1 MFENILQEFKKLT
14 VAINFLSEAN
24 AKELID
30 FVSRTIMEELGAYTI
45 DLLWKQRAERGIFLN
60 VLWSKSNSNRGQ
72 AKGHFVN
79 EESHGIW
86 SKVYREKKPVWIEG
100 IQSKQCIKSIQDGGE
115 DNTLGAGYIR
125 LTEPVKNKRGGDI
138 VEIDDLVFYE
148 DTDTVIAIPMSYRDI
163 IWGVYSIELQ
173 RYQKSV
179 EDKTFREIYALANA
193 MASVIWK
200 SDVEK
205 QYLKDTSRAINN
217 FKDSIATFPVS
228 IRLNPVRVG
237 FLIRPFVGEEFEYIE
252 KYINKSLHKKNVH
265 VSHYSHPAG
274 GGIVIQNLMEEIK
287 KAHFGIADITKN
299 RPNSLLEL
307 GMMMILNK
315 KFIILKR
322 KDDDTDVPFDIG
334 AYQYYKYEMK
344 GPELV
349 FFEPGKDNPL
359 KIDDVFNSF
368 IKILERDRG
377 FSEAQPYTAGY
388 GDDAN
393 P

>member
-14 VAINFLSEAN
+14 VAIDFLSEAN

-30 FVSRTIMEELGAYTI
+30 FVSRKIMEELGAYTV
-45 DLLWKQRAERGIFLN
+45 DLLWKQPAERGIFLK

-72 AKGHFVN
+72 AKGHFVDQ
-79 EESHGIW
+79 ESHGIW

-100 IQSKQCIKSIQDGGE
+100 IQSKECIKSIQDGGE
-115 DNTLGAGYIR
+115 DDTLGAGYIR
-125 LTEPVKNKRGGDI
+125 LNKSVKNKRGGDI
-138 VEIDDLVFYE
+138 VEIDDLEFYE
-148 DTDTVIAIPMSYRDI
+148 DTDTVIAIPMSYRDT
-163 IWGVYSIELQ
+163 IWGVYSIELE
-173 RYQKSV
+173 RYQKNV

-205 QYLKDTSRAINN
+205 QYLNDTSRAINN
-217 FKDSIATFPVS
+217 FKDSIATFPVT

-237 FLIRPFVGEEFEYIE
+237 FMIRPFVGEDFEYIE

-265 VSHYSHPAG
+265 VTHYSHPAG
-274 GGIVIQNLMEEIK
+274 AGPVIQNLMEEIK
-287 KAHFGIADITKN
+287 KAHFGIADITN
-299 RPNSLLEL
+299 NTPNALLEL

-315 KFIILKR
+315 RFIILKR

-334 AYQYYKYEMK
+334 SYQYYKYEMK

-349 FFEPGKDNPL
+349 FFEPGQKNPV

-368 IKILERDRG
+368 IERLEKDRR
-377 FSEAQPYTAGY
+377 FSKAQPYTEG
-388 GDDAN
+388 
-393 P
+393 